1 MGHIT
6 YPISLPGEVRMA
18 RPTACTTSMGLLLA
32 SRKATALREG
42 ESVPSPKM
50 PTLMTPWGFPTVP
63 SASLALALFLP
74 LRNVAARVYVVEGVG
89 CWRFAGVHFSH
100 PVA

>member
-63 SASLALALFLP
+63 SASLALASSRSVTLL
-74 LRNVAARVYVVEGVG
+74 LASMWSRV
-89 CWRFAGVHFSH
+89 
-100 PVA
+100 